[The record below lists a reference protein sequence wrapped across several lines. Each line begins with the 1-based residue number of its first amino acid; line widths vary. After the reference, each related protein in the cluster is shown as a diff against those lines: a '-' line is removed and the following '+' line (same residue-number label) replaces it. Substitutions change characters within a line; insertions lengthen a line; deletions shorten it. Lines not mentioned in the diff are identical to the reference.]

1 MTAPLRIPRFRAMW
15 SATIFSAT
23 GTFVQSVA
31 GSWLMLELTGSNTWV
46 GLMVSSSTLPLLFF
60 SLTAGALADM
70 FDRAKIMVLAQSIM
84 ALSAL
89 SMALLTHF
97 GKMTP
102 VLLLLLG
109 LMLGLGGAL
118 NQPSSQALLPE
129 LVPRGMIASA
139 VALQSRSE
147 EHTSELQ
154 SRPHLVCRLLL
165 EKKKNDYVN
174 PLY

>member
-1 MTAPLRIPRFRAMW
+1 MW

-109 LMLGLGGAL
+109 LMLGLGGT
-118 NQPSSQALLPE
+118 E
-129 LVPRGMIASA
+129 FRRGMTSVQTSA
-139 VALQSRSE
+139 ILG
-147 EHTSELQ
+147 
-154 SRPHLVCRLLL
+154 
-165 EKKKNDYVN
+165 VN
-174 PLY
+174 VSSPWVSGRVGYLGATGDRGDE